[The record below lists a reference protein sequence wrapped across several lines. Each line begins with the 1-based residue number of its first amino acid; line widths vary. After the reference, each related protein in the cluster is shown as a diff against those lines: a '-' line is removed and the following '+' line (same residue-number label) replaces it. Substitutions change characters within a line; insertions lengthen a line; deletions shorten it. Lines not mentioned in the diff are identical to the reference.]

1 MQISLRSHL
10 IAGTAAVVGAG
21 AIAINPVMGAQ
32 LSLPSINVP
41 AAAQV
46 ALAAFDS
53 PLAALF
59 ATLDVANNY
68 LLDSASNPLVAA
80 NWPGANFG
88 TDTFGG
94 PPGNYP
100 LLPAALADP
109 ALGGYSSVGV
119 VSQFI
124 DDALPIISQLGYNGL
139 NYLNITGNALFGAGA
154 ELTQSVWTAAG
165 LVLQGNFPAA
175 LATISDAITTAGQA
189 LLFAG
194 GYVLNNVIAKAT
206 AVVGTLVSSL
216 GTFLGATV
224 LQAGVVANVATTV
237 LTNTVTA
244 LSLGNIEG
252 AWNYAVDG
260 LLGPGASGLG
270 NSIPGTLLNLSIGA
284 GVQYAPI
291 ATPDAAGI
299 EAAYAPSTRT
309 LVQGLVKE
317 ITADLQV
324 QAPAASVPAARSAR
338 SAASVRAAAVEA
350 APAAEAATGDSAAAA
365 GDSAAA
371 ADDST
376 AAAATEAPAKKPVSH
391 RSARK
396 AASTR

>member
-53 PLAALF
+53 PLAQLF

-68 LLDSASNPLVAA
+68 LLDPFSNPLVAA

-139 NYLNITGNALFGAGA
+139 DYLNVTGNALFGAGA
-154 ELTQSVWTAAG
+154 ELTQSLWTAGG
-165 LVLQGNFPAA
+165 LLLQGNIPGA
-175 LATISDAITTAGQA
+175 LATVSAAITTAGQA
-189 LLFAG
+189 LLLAG
-194 GYVLNNVIAKAT
+194 GYVFNNVIAKASAVVATLVGSLPQLLAVTAAQAAVVAASAT
-206 AVVGTLVSSL
+206 AVI
-216 GTFLGATV
+216 
-224 LQAGVVANVATTV
+224 
-237 LTNTVTA
+237 TNTVTA
-244 LSLGNIEG
+244 LSLGNLEG
-252 AWNYAVDG
+252 AWNAAVDG
-260 LLGPGASGLG
+260 LLGPSG
-270 NSIPGTLLNLSIGA
+270 IPGTLLNLSIGA
-284 GVQYAPI
+284 GIQTGPI
-291 ATPDAAGI
+291 ITPDAAGI
-299 EAAYAPSTRT
+299 AAVFVPSTRT
-309 LVQGLVKE
+309 LVQGLSNE
-317 ITADLQV
+317 IVADLQV

-338 SAASVRAAAVEA
+338 SAASVRAAAVKA
-350 APAAEAATGDSAAAA
+350 APAAEAATGDSAAATGDSAAAA

-371 ADDST
+371 ADS
-376 AAAATEAPAKKPVSH
+376 AVAATEAPAEKPVSN

-396 AASTR
+396 AASR

>member
-10 IAGTAAVVGAG
+10 IAGTAAVVGAS
-21 AIAINPVMGAQ
+21 AIAMTPVMGAQ
-32 LSLPSINVP
+32 LSVPSINVP

-59 ATLDVANNY
+59 GTLDVANNY
-68 LLDSASNPLVAA
+68 LLDSASTPFNAA

-88 TDTFGG
+88 TTLGG
-94 PPGNYP
+94 IPV
-100 LLPAALADP
+100 LPAALASPD
-109 ALGGYSSVGV
+109 LGRYSSVGL

-139 NYLNITGNALFGAGA
+139 NYLNITGNSLFFAGA

-165 LVLQGNFPAA
+165 LVLQGDFPGA
-175 LATISDAITTAGQA
+175 LSTISTAITDAGTA

-194 GYVLNNVIAKAT
+194 SYVFNNVIAKAS
-206 AVVGTLVSSL
+206 AVVATLVGSL

-237 LTNTVTA
+237 ITNTVTA
-244 LSLGNIEG
+244 LSLGDLES

-260 LLGPGASGLG
+260 LLGPGTSGLG

-291 ATPDAAGI
+291 VTPDAAGI

-324 QAPAASVPAARSAR
+324 EAAPTAAAPAAARSAS
-338 SAASVRAAAVEA
+338 SARAAAVKA
-350 APAAEAATGDSAAAA
+350 APAAEAAAGDSSTEAAA
-365 GDSAAA
+365 GDG
-371 ADDST
+371 ST
-376 AAAATEAPAKKPVSH
+376 EAAAATTTAAAEKPATH

-396 AASTR
+396 AAAR

>member
-1 MQISLRSHL
+1 
-10 IAGTAAVVGAG
+10 
-21 AIAINPVMGAQ
+21 MGAQ

-53 PLAALF
+53 PLAQLF

-68 LLDSASNPLVAA
+68 LLDPFSNPLVAA

-139 NYLNITGNALFGAGA
+139 DYLNVTGNALFGAGA
-154 ELTQSVWTAAG
+154 ELTQSLWTAGG
-165 LVLQGNFPAA
+165 LLLQGNIPGA
-175 LATISDAITTAGQA
+175 LATVSAAITTAGQA
-189 LLFAG
+189 LLLAG
-194 GYVLNNVIAKAT
+194 GYVFNNVIAKASAVVATLVGSLPQLLAVTAAQAAVVAASAT
-206 AVVGTLVSSL
+206 AVI
-216 GTFLGATV
+216 
-224 LQAGVVANVATTV
+224 
-237 LTNTVTA
+237 TNTVTA
-244 LSLGNIEG
+244 LSLGNLEG
-252 AWNYAVDG
+252 AWNAAVDG
-260 LLGPGASGLG
+260 LLGPSG
-270 NSIPGTLLNLSIGA
+270 IPGTLLNLSIGA
-284 GVQYAPI
+284 GIQTGPI
-291 ATPDAAGI
+291 ITPDAAGI
-299 EAAYAPSTRT
+299 AAVFVPSTRT
-309 LVQGLVKE
+309 LVQGLSNE
-317 ITADLQV
+317 IVADLQV

-338 SAASVRAAAVEA
+338 SAASVRAAAVKA
-350 APAAEAATGDSAAAA
+350 APAAEAATGDSAAATGDSAAAA

-371 ADDST
+371 ADS
-376 AAAATEAPAKKPVSH
+376 AVAATEAPAEKPVSN

-396 AASTR
+396 AASR

>member
-1 MQISLRSHL
+1 L
-10 IAGTAAVVGAG
+10 
-21 AIAINPVMGAQ
+21 
-32 LSLPSINVP
+32 
-41 AAAQV
+41 
-46 ALAAFDS
+46 
-53 PLAALF
+53 
-59 ATLDVANNY
+59 
-68 LLDSASNPLVAA
+68 
-80 NWPGANFG
+80 
-88 TDTFGG
+88 
-94 PPGNYP
+94 
-100 LLPAALADP
+100 
-109 ALGGYSSVGV
+109 
-119 VSQFI
+119 
-124 DDALPIISQLGYNGL
+124 
-139 NYLNITGNALFGAGA
+139 
-154 ELTQSVWTAAG
+154 
-165 LVLQGNFPAA
+165 LQGNIPGA
-175 LATISDAITTAGQA
+175 LSTISTAISDAGQA

-216 GTFLGATV
+216 GTFLGASV

-244 LSLGNIEG
+244 LSLGDLES

-260 LLGPGASGLG
+260 LLGPGAGGLG

-284 GVQYAPI
+284 GVQYLPI
-291 ATPDAAGI
+291 PTPDEAGI
-299 EAAYAPSTRT
+299 AAAYAPSTRT

-324 QAPAASVPAARSAR
+324 QAPAASVPVARSAR

-350 APAAEAATGDSAAAA
+350 APAAEAAV

-376 AAAATEAPAKKPVSH
+376 AAAATEAPAEKPVSH
-391 RSARK
+391 RVARK

>member
-53 PLAALF
+53 PLAPLF

-88 TDTFGG
+88 TTFGA
-94 PPGNYP
+94 PPTNYP

-109 ALGGYSSVGV
+109 ALGGYSSVGL

-154 ELTQSVWTAAG
+154 ELTQSLWTAGG
-165 LVLQGNFPAA
+165 LLLQGNIPGA
-175 LATISDAITTAGQA
+175 LATVSAAITTAGQA
-189 LLFAG
+189 LLLAG
-194 GYVLNNVIAKAT
+194 GYVFNNVIAKAS
-206 AVVGTLVSSL
+206 AVVNTLVGSL

-224 LQAGVVANVATTV
+224 LQASLVANVATTV
-237 LTNTVTA
+237 ITNTVTA
-244 LSLGNIEG
+244 LSLGDLES

-324 QAPAASVPAARSAR
+324 AAPAASVPAARSAR

-350 APAAEAATGDSAAAA
+350 APAAEAATGDST
-365 GDSAAA
+365 AAA

-376 AAAATEAPAKKPVSH
+376 AAAATAAPAEKPVSH

-396 AASTR
+396 AASAR

>member
-1 MQISLRSHL
+1 M
-10 IAGTAAVVGAG
+10 T
-21 AIAINPVMGAQ
+21 PVMGAQ
-32 LSLPSINVP
+32 LSVPSINVP

-68 LLDSASNPLVAA
+68 LLDSASNPLLAA

-88 TDTFGG
+88 TTFGT
-94 PPGNYP
+94 PPANYP

-139 NYLNITGNALFGAGA
+139 NYLNITGNALFASGA
-154 ELTQSVWTAAG
+154 ELTQSVWTAVG
-165 LVLQGNFPAA
+165 LVLQGDFPAA

-194 GYVLNNVIAKAT
+194 SYVFNNVIAKAS
-206 AVVGTLVSSL
+206 AVVGTLVGSL

-224 LQAGVVANVATTV
+224 LQAGLVANVATTV
-237 LTNTVTA
+237 VTNTVTA
-244 LSLGNIEG
+244 LSLGDLES

-291 ATPDAAGI
+291 LTPDAAGI

-324 QAPAASVPAARSAR
+324 EAAPTAAAPAAARSAS
-338 SAASVRAAAVEA
+338 SARAAAVVA
-350 APAAEAATGDSAAAA
+350 APAAEAAAGDSSTEAAA
-365 GDSAAA
+365 GDG
-371 ADDST
+371 ST
-376 AAAATEAPAKKPVSH
+376 AAAATTAAAEKPATH

-396 AASTR
+396 AAAR

>member
-53 PLAALF
+53 PLAQLF

-68 LLDSASNPLVAA
+68 LLDSASNPSVAA
-80 NWPGANFG
+80 NWPFAGFG
-88 TDTFGG
+88 TTFGV
-94 PPGNYP
+94 PPANYP
-100 LLPAALADP
+100 LLPAALESAE
-109 ALGGYSSVGV
+109 LGGYSSVGL

-154 ELTQSVWTAAG
+154 ELTQSLWTAGG
-165 LVLQGNFPAA
+165 LLLQGNIPGA
-175 LATISDAITTAGQA
+175 LATVSAAITTAGQA
-189 LLFAG
+189 LLLAG
-194 GYVLNNVIAKAT
+194 GYVFNNVIAKAS
-206 AVVGTLVSSL
+206 AVVNTLVGSL

-224 LQAGVVANVATTV
+224 LQASLVANVATTV
-237 LTNTVTA
+237 ITNTVTA
-244 LSLGNIEG
+244 LSLGDLES

-324 QAPAASVPAARSAR
+324 AAPAASVPAARSAR

-350 APAAEAATGDSAAAA
+350 APAAEAATGDST
-365 GDSAAA
+365 AAA

-376 AAAATEAPAKKPVSH
+376 AAAATAAPAEKPVSH

-396 AASTR
+396 AASAR